1 MITDALLRLS
11 GTQGPPAVPQD
22 LGAMATGAFT
32 YSTYYLDLQGSTNA
46 SGGTTTSQIRDI
58 GEGED
63 LYAFVTVETSIAQ
76 ATGGTVVFECIV
88 SDAFA
93 GTGNPLVIGSVV
105 VPWVTGNPN
114 LVAGST
120 FAIRINPQLGTVGQR
135 YLQMRYSATTTG
147 TTAGKVFADITT
159 DIYDSK
165 KFYASG
171 FKVS

>member
-22 LGAMATGAFT
+22 LGAMTFGT
-32 YSTYYLDLQGSTNA
+32 LYYSTYYLDLQGSTNA
-46 SGGTTTSQIRDI
+46 SGGTTTAQIRDL
-58 GEGED
+58 GEGEE
-63 LYAFVTVETSIAQ
+63 LYAFVTVETTIAQ

-88 SDAFA
+88 SDATA
-93 GTGNPLVIGSVV
+93 GTGNVLVIGSVV

-120 FAIRINPQLGTVGQR
+120 FAIRINPQMATVGQR
-135 YLQMRYSATTTG
+135 YLQMRYSCTTTA
-147 TTAGKVFADITT
+147 TTAGKVFADIVT